1 MSFTDYEEQ
10 TLETDHQTHRFLK
23 LLCVST
29 DPLQALSHIGQVD
42 CFCELSFTN
51 SIFFQECFPVYYL
64 FI

>member
-10 TLETDHQTHRFLK
+10 TLETDHQTHCFLK

-42 CFCELSFTN
+42 GLFLWI
-51 SIFFQECFPVYYL
+51 IFHK
-64 FI
+64 